1 MDLIDLVIEI
11 DPDYIPRSR
20 SQGHRPL
27 HPNTRRI
34 QLKGTTMAI
43 TYNPETADAGAI
55 EKTPAADIVIDLN
68 VRQDIRLD
76 KSFVS
81 NVRVYGHLQPP
92 VGYRD
97 EDGKVHITIGQRR
110 VSAALEIGWPVVPV
124 LIKPRADAEA
134 DRHEEQ
140 RILVQLA
147 ENEQRASLHDSEI
160 AAGYKQLALI
170 GVSEDQIARKTN
182 SAKGRVT
189 TALKVAASE
198 IATAAI
204 EKHELT
210 LDQAAILVEFENDEK
225 ALAELQTIA
234 KERPEQLEHAAQ
246 QQRSAV
252 ARQRDGQSI
261 ADKARAEGWEIVYRT
276 DRYSYGLPSGY
287 TRIDSLWRADDPE
300 KKRLTVDDVK
310 DSAGRVAYIDTM
322 GHGDTA
328 TVLWVIKDHKKHG
341 FASYYDNTGPTKGPL
356 TDEEKAARR
365 QKRTDKAEMIDATV
379 VRRAWIRDTL
389 LNPSRKKYPD
399 DAIAWITRSLWHA
412 ATNPKDSY
420 SDGIRF
426 TAEQLLGVKLDN
438 TRHIRNPDTGDY
450 FRTMQEGEVHFL
462 LADVTDHMRFAL
474 AITLGRVEELA
485 GNPKAQGFGQDL
497 RLAGYLRQLEAWGYT
512 LADVEQRIVTNA
524 TNATKKGNRK

>member
-1 MDLIDLVIEI
+1 
-11 DPDYIPRSR
+11 
-20 SQGHRPL
+20 
-27 HPNTRRI
+27 
-34 QLKGTTMAI
+34 MAI

-55 EKTPAADIVIDLN
+55 EKIPAGDIVIDLN

-124 LIKPRADAEA
+124 LVKPRADAEA

-210 LDQAAILVEFENDEK
+210 LDQAAVLVEFENDEK

-234 KERPEQLEHAAQ
+234 VERPGQLEHAAQ
-246 QQRSAV
+246 QQRSRI

-261 ADKARAEGWEIVYRT
+261 ADKARAEGWEILYRT
-276 DRYSYGLPSGY
+276 DQYSYGFPTGHA
-287 TRIDSLWRADDPE
+287 RITDLWRSDDP
-300 KKRLTVDDVK
+300 KKVKLTVDDVK
-310 DSAGRVAYIDTM
+310 DLPGRVVYIDTM
-322 GHGDTA
+322 RHGDTA
-328 TVLWVIKDHKKHG
+328 HAEWLIKNHKKHG
-341 FASYYDNTGPTKGPL
+341 LESWSDGHSSGASKGPL
-356 TDEEKAARR
+356 SDEEKVARR
-365 QKRTDKAEMIDATV
+365 QKRTDKAEMTDATV
-379 VRRAWIRDTL
+379 VRRTWIKDNLLQSKLNADQVLEWIAYSTL
-389 LNPSRKKYPD
+389 GTSIALGYDQAADGTARVLACELLGLELVKEYQHSSGDDRKTLQL
-399 DAIAWITRSLWHA
+399 AIADLGTTARLRITLAYAIALVEHVAGNQRHH
-412 ATNPKDSY
+412 SY
-420 SDGIRF
+420 GQY
-426 TAEQLLGVKLDN
+426 T
-438 TRHIRNPDTGDY
+438 
-450 FRTMQEGEVHFL
+450 
-462 LADVTDHMRFAL
+462 AL
-474 AITLGRVEELA
+474 APYFL
-485 GNPKAQGFGQDL
+485 
-497 RLAGYLRQLEAWGYT
+497 QLQAWGYN

-524 TNATKKGNRK
+524 TKKGNRK